1 MRNRQPYLAGLDLGS
16 QETRCMVAL
25 EEDSRLRFI
34 AYGAAPSYGTERGVI
49 TDPDGA
55 LESVQAAV
63 SEAERNGGMPVEA
76 AVVGVG
82 GPHVRSNIVHSYGI
96 LDERQVDIEQSD
108 IDNAVR
114 KAAQIPLSDD
124 RAVLQV
130 VPLEFGIGADARIKN
145 PLGRPAERLDVRVQV
160 LSASAQAHGKLH
172 AVVNRAGV
180 VVEETVFEGFA
191 AAYAALEEQERGRAA
206 LLIDI
211 GAGSS
216 EFAAYIDDELRAAGS
231 IGIGGGL
238 FVSDV
243 AQVLETSTETAK
255 LLIEQYGCAI
265 PDGTPDNVHVE
276 VPNRAGDAA
285 VCRPRRLLNRI
296 IEARAEELFR
306 SVDTALRRE
315 GIDSA
320 AVGNMVITGGV
331 SALAGLCDLAD
342 RVLNVQVRIGLP
354 PRLRDLPDELDHP
367 GWACAVGLVLYA
379 QRLQLHRGRRRD
391 RISDWLRSLVG

>member
-1 MRNRQPYLAGLDLGS
+1 MPNKQPYLASLDLGS
-16 QETRCMVAL
+16 DETRCMVAL

-34 AYGAAPSYGTERGVI
+34 GHGAAPSHGVERGVI
-49 TDPDGA
+49 IDPEAA
-55 LESVQAAV
+55 LESVQEAV
-63 SEAERNGGMPVEA
+63 AEAERNGGMPVEA

-82 GPHVRSNIVHSYGI
+82 GPHVRGNIVRSWSV
-96 LDERQVDIEQSD
+96 LDDGQLDIEQSD
-108 IDNAVR
+108 VDNAVK

-130 VPLEFGIGADARIKN
+130 VPLEFGIGADAHIKN
-145 PLGRPAERLDVRVQV
+145 PLGRPADRLDVRVQV
-160 LSASAQAHGKLH
+160 LSASAQAHGRLH

-216 EFAAYIDDELRAAGS
+216 EFAAYIDDELRAAGGV
-231 IGIGGGL
+231 GIGGDL

-243 AQVLETSTETAK
+243 AQVLETSKEAAR

-265 PDGTPDNVHVE
+265 PEGTPDNVHVE
-276 VPNRAGDAA
+276 VPDRTGDTA

-296 IEARAEELFR
+296 IEARAEELFA
-306 SVDTALRRE
+306 SVDAALRRE
-315 GIDSA
+315 GVA
-320 AVGNMVITGGV
+320 AGSLGNAVLTGGV

-342 RVLNVQVRIGLP
+342 RVLNVHVRIGLP
-354 PRLRDLPDELDHP
+354 PRLKDLPDALDHP
-367 GWACAVGLVLYA
+367 AWACTVGLVLYA
-379 QRLQLHRGRRRD
+379 QRLQLHRSRRRD